1 MSPLTDFTSLTTGT
15 GKTDKTD
22 ELSNETFLSEVFRG
36 ELMETCPI
44 TVSFSGNPAAVPGTS
59 WTGEAWGKSAQQK
72 PALLAQHNNY
82 FTLAS
87 YRPNDMG
94 TCRRQKKYFHALH
107 AVMLD
112 DVGTKVDR
120 GRLTL
125 QPSWLLETSPGN
137 YQAGYLL
144 HDPLTDSS
152 LAGRLMKAVINANL
166 CDPGADGPQTR
177 LARLP
182 VGVNGKH
189 DPSFPC
195 RMEIWSPDVRYTFDE
210 LVDGLQLDLRPPG
223 RSQQNGSSSPQSP
236 PTDGDPIFIPGP
248 EENAVQA
255 ALQDRG
261 LYKRPLGDGKHD
273 ITCPWVNEH
282 TDQVD
287 GGTAY
292 FEPDDSWPIGGF
304 KCLHGHCAGRHIREL
319 LVFLDLE
326 VSAARMKPTIR
337 VMPGELNRIVDAAE
351 QELQKSG
358 RFYQR
363 GGLIVTIIT
372 DPGTGETKIQEAGL
386 QGLVRALSGIAVWER
401 YDARVKSYVRIDP
414 PARHAAILHE
424 SMVYHHL
431 PVLNGLARQP
441 YLRPDE
447 SLVSGPGYD
456 GGTGLFG
463 VFDARSFSIPE
474 EPSRQSAKEALA
486 VLDELLTEFS
496 FSSDNDRSAALSAML
511 TAALRPSLPLAPM
524 FHVRAPVV
532 GSGKSYLCR
541 LISAFAAPQLSAP
554 ASFPAHDEECRKLLL
569 AELLRS
575 PAVIEFDNLT
585 GDLLAH
591 KSLCSA
597 LTADHI
603 SGRILGVSKTVTVG
617 TRTMFLSSGNN
628 VGPVQDM
635 TRRCISIHLD
645 PGCETPANRR
655 FTRPD
660 LVRGVLKERGR
671 YVSAALTIIRAWVV
685 AGRPKANAPSLAGF
699 GEWSDLCRQPLL
711 WLGRPDPITSLLS
724 AMSEDPDR
732 ELLGRLLAL
741 WQQCFGSKPTM
752 IREAV
757 AHTAVPDGA
766 ELFEILTELAG
777 ERGEI
782 NRRRLGRWITRHA
795 GRIVSGRRFVRASG
809 NRSAEAWQ
817 VVVDESV
824 SSVSSDR
831 VAKTGKGVTQQS
843 RLNEPTPRVKGQL
856 SLPGVGL

>member
-1 MSPLTDFTSLTTGT
+1 MSPLTDFTSTTT
-15 GKTDKTD
+15 ETEQTDKTD
-22 ELSNETFLSEVFRG
+22 RPSNETFLREVFCGRLP
-36 ELMETCPI
+36 ENRPI
-44 TVSFSGNPAAVPGTS
+44 TVSFSGNPASVPSTS
-59 WTGEAWGKSAQQK
+59 WAGEAWEGGEEQ
-72 PALLAQHNNY
+72 PAFLPDQHNNY
-82 FTLAS
+82 FSLAS
-87 YRPNDMG
+87 YRPDDKG
-94 TCRRQKKYFHALH
+94 SYRRQKKGFHALH

-144 HDPLTDSS
+144 QEPLTDSGM
-152 LAGRLMKAVINANL
+152 ADRLMKAIINANL

-195 RMEIWSPDVRYTFDE
+195 RMEIWSPEVRYTIDK

-223 RSQQNGSSSPQSP
+223 RPQQTGSSSTQCP
-236 PTDGDPIFIPGP
+236 PTDGDPILIPGP
-248 EENAVQA
+248 DENAVLA

-261 LYKRPLGDGKHD
+261 LYKRHLGDGKHD

-319 LVFLDLE
+319 LTFLGVE
-326 VSAARMKPTIR
+326 ISSARMKPTIR

-351 QELQKSG
+351 KEMQKSG
-358 RFYQR
+358 RYYQR
-363 GGLIVTIIT
+363 GGLIVTIIN
-372 DPGTGETKIQEAGL
+372 DPGTDETKIQEAGL
-386 QGLVRALSGIAVWER
+386 QGLVRALSGVAVWER
-401 YDARVKSYVRIDP
+401 YDARATRYVRIDP
-414 PARHAAILHE
+414 PARHATILHE

-431 PVLNGLARQP
+431 PVLNGLTRQP
-441 YLRPDE
+441 FLRPDE
-447 SLVSGPGYD
+447 SLVSGAGYD
-456 GGTGLFG
+456 GVTGLFG
-463 VFDARSFSIPE
+463 VFDSRLFSIPE
-474 EPSRQSAKEALA
+474 EPSRRSAEEALA
-486 VLDELLTEFS
+486 VLDGLLDEFS
-496 FSSDNDRSAALSAML
+496 FSGNTDRAAALSAML
-511 TAALRPSLPLAPM
+511 TAAIRPSLPLAPM

-541 LISAFAAPQLSAP
+541 LISAFAGPQMSAP

-597 LTADHI
+597 LTADRI

-617 TRTMFLSSGNN
+617 TRTLFLSSGNN

-645 PGCETPANRR
+645 PGCETPAHRR

-660 LVRGVLKERGR
+660 LVRDVLKERGR
-671 YVSAALTIIRAWVV
+671 YVSAALTIIRAWIVT
-685 AGRPKANAPSLAGF
+685 GRPKANAPSLAGF
-699 GEWSDLCRQPLL
+699 GDWSDLCRQPLL

-724 AMSEDPDR
+724 AMSNDPDR
-732 ELLGRLLAL
+732 ELLGRLLII

-757 AHTAVPDGA
+757 THAAGPDGA
-766 ELFEILTELAG
+766 ELLEILAELAG

-795 GRIVSGRRFVRASG
+795 GRIVAGRRFVRASG

-824 SSVSSDR
+824 SSVSSDC
-831 VAKTGKGVTQQS
+831 VAKAGKSVKQQAQ
-843 RLNEPTPRVKGQL
+843 RHDPKPRGKGQL
-856 SLPGVGL
+856 SLPGVEL